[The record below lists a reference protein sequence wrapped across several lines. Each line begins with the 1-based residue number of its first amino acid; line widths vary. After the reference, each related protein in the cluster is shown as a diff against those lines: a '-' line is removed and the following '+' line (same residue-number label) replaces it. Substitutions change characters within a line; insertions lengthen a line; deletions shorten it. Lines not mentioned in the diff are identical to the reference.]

1 MHIRKCAQ
9 VFSPSSVHSWQRP
22 GVSGWGSATSTDRC
36 AQVGAAVGG
45 ADTDRPRR
53 DLLNMLIKDKDHT
66 RRRCDDL
73 GASLLAALVVAVL
86 LAAVARHFDVSSPL
100 ALVVAGLAASTIPG
114 LDDVHLEPELVLF
127 VILPPLL
134 WSAGLESSY
143 VAMRRNVRRIGLLA
157 VGLPLATTFAVGF
170 VAFHTVP
177 ELTIAAALTL
187 GAIVAPPDA
196 VSATAVGRRLGLP
209 RRTMTLLGGES
220 LLNDAT
226 ALTAYKVAL
235 AAAIGASASWGGGL
249 STFALAAVGGVVVG
263 GAVGMVVHYIRSRL
277 DDPLVESAVGLV
289 APFFIYL
296 VAEEVHGSGVI
307 AVVVA
312 ALLLGQR
319 ETQAGFATRLQDQ
332 AVWKALQLILESF
345 AFLLIGL
352 QLPEVV
358 RELTGI
364 SAATLA
370 ISSAAVLSTVI
381 AVRMVWVYA
390 FAYLPRLLSKR
401 ARAREPAPAPGQ
413 VFILAWAGM
422 RGVVSLA
429 AAFAVPATTLAG
441 DPFPGRP
448 QLVFLTF
455 VVVVGT
461 LLLHGL
467 TLPWFIRVLDAQGNE
482 AHKDA
487 IATAAAQ
494 DKAARAAAERLDELL
509 AEQAA
514 STDVPD
520 RAADVLRAWNTRRR
534 NAAWERLGRDD
545 EDIGES
551 PTSAFRRLRLEMLAA
566 ERETFIAER
575 DAGRIDDEVLR
586 TVLHG
591 LDLEEATLNRD

>member
-1 MHIRKCAQ
+1 M
-9 VFSPSSVHSWQRP
+9 
-22 GVSGWGSATSTDRC
+22 
-36 AQVGAAVGG
+36 
-45 ADTDRPRR
+45 
-53 DLLNMLIKDKDHT
+53 
-66 RRRCDDL
+66 

-86 LAAVARHFDVSSPL
+86 LAAVARRFDVSAPL
-100 ALVVAGLAASTIPG
+100 VLVVAGIAGSALPG
-114 LDDVHLEPELVLF
+114 FHDVQLDPDLVLF

-143 VAMRRNVRRIGLLA
+143 VALRRNIRPIGLLA
-157 VGLPLATTFAVGF
+157 VGLPLVTTAVVGV
-170 VAFHTVP
+170 VAYHTVP
-177 ELTIAAALTL
+177 ELTLAAALTL

-235 AAAIGASASWGGGL
+235 AAAIGAATSWGKAVG
-249 STFALAAVGGVVVG
+249 TFALAAVGGLVVG
-263 GAVGMVVHYIRSRL
+263 LALGMLVHYVRTRL
-277 DDPLVESAVGLV
+277 DDPLVESAIGLV

-296 VAEEVHGSGVI
+296 IAEEVHGSGVI

-319 ETQAGFATRLQDQ
+319 ETQASYATRLQDK
-332 AVWKALQLILESF
+332 AVWKALQLVLESF

-352 QLPEVV
+352 QLPAVV
-358 RELTGI
+358 RELKGI

-370 ISSAAVLSTVI
+370 ISSAAVLVAVI
-381 AVRMVWVYA
+381 GVRIVWVYA
-390 FAYLPRLLSKR
+390 STYLGRLFTR
-401 ARAREPAPAPGQ
+401 NQEPPPPHAQ
-413 VFILAWAGM
+413 VFILSWAGM

-429 AAFAVPATTLAG
+429 AAFGVPLTTLSG
-441 DPFPGRP
+441 EQFPGRA
-448 QLVFLTF
+448 QLGFLTF

-467 TLPWFIRVLDAQGNE
+467 TLPWFIRVLCAQGNE
-482 AHKDA
+482 AQSDA

-509 AEQAA
+509 AQQPAGA
-514 STDVPD
+514 DVSD

-534 NAAWERLGRDD
+534 NAAWERLGRD
-545 EDIGES
+545 EADIGES

-566 ERETFIAER
+566 ERQTFIAER
-575 DAGRIDDEVLR
+575 DAGHIDDEVLR

>member
-1 MHIRKCAQ
+1 M
-9 VFSPSSVHSWQRP
+9 
-22 GVSGWGSATSTDRC
+22 
-36 AQVGAAVGG
+36 
-45 ADTDRPRR
+45 
-53 DLLNMLIKDKDHT
+53 
-66 RRRCDDL
+66 
-73 GASLLAALVVAVL
+73 GASLLAALVASVL
-86 LAAVARHFDVSSPL
+86 LAAIARRCDVSAPL
-100 ALVVAGLAASTIPG
+100 ALVVAGLAGSAIPG
-114 LDDVHLEPELVLF
+114 FDDVHLEPELVLF

-143 VAMRRNVRRIGLLA
+143 VALRRNFRTIGMLA
-157 VGLPLATTFAVGF
+157 VGLPLATTFVVGI

-196 VSATAVGRRLGLP
+196 VSATAIGRRLGLP

-235 AAAIGASASWGGGL
+235 AAAIGTAATWNSALG
-249 STFALAAVGGVVVG
+249 TFTLAAVGGVVVG
-263 GAVGMVVHYIRSRL
+263 GVIGMITDFIRTRL

-296 VAEEVHGSGVI
+296 VAEEIHGSGVI

-319 ETQAGFATRLQDQ
+319 ETHASYATRLQDK
-332 AVWKALQLILESF
+332 AVWKALQLVLESF

-352 QLPEVV
+352 QLPKVV
-358 RELTGI
+358 RELHGI

-370 ISSAAVLSTVI
+370 ISSAAVLTAVI
-381 AVRMVWVYA
+381 AVRVIWVYA
-390 FAYLPRLLSKR
+390 FAYVPRLLFPKTR
-401 ARAREPAPAPGQ
+401 ARDEEPTRAQ
-413 VFILAWAGM
+413 VFIVAWAGM

-429 AAFAVPATTLAG
+429 AAFAVPATTLSG
-441 DPFPGRP
+441 DIFPGRP

-467 TLPWFIRVLDAQGNE
+467 TLPWFIRVLGAQGNE
-482 AHKDA
+482 AHSDA

-509 AEQAA
+509 AEQPAGG
-514 STDVPD
+514 DVPE

-575 DAGRIDDEVLR
+575 DAGHIDDEVLR